1 MLTTKLIN
9 SEATLNSFFEI
20 SNVQYVAGENLTVSF
35 RLHDRQRDIRY
46 IPNAA
51 ATVNVSYVDTSNA
64 TISVAASQIDADDRS
79 MWTVSFTQAQTLVI
93 ATNSLQVSVDE
104 LGDTTDISLTI
115 LENVLVKNTLTGT
128 C

>member
-1 MLTTKLIN
+1 MLSTKLIN

-20 SNVQYVAGENLTVSF
+20 NNVQYVPNENLTVSF
-35 RLHDRQRDIRY
+35 RLWDTQRDIRY
-46 IPNAA
+46 IPAVA
-51 ATVNVSYVDTSNA
+51 ATVNVSFVDTSA
-64 TISVAASQIDADDRS
+64 VTVTVAASQISADDRS
-79 MWTVSFTQAQTLVI
+79 MWTVDFTQAQTLII

-115 LENVLVKNTLTGT
+115 LPNVLVKNTLTGS